1 MKINQKKLK
10 NKIAT
15 IKGNSFVGLTTITEA
30 AQVKNPYGKI
40 QKLSRHLVNVG
51 FSYENAVNNQAK
63 RENVH
68 VKFKPHA
75 RVWGEHET
83 QSLITHKNSYY
94 LEAKPEKSLGY
105 KYFYYDSTGKVRLLT
120 KEQVAPFLKQSK
132 KPSTQ
137 DFLEK
142 EIRVRD
148 YKLESIRKI
157 NVNGEKLTVI

>member
-83 QSLITHKNSYY
+83 QSLIVRNRSK
-94 LEAKPEKSLGY
+94 LFFLGLP
-105 KYFYYDSTGKVRLLT
+105 RR
-120 KEQVAPFLKQSK
+120 QVAEQQDHAPRGRLRVHRRSFAAGSSRRSTSNLEGSVLGAMSCRYQSHVRFLRSSK
-132 KPSTQ
+132 LHRPS
-137 DFLEK
+137 
-142 EIRVRD
+142 
-148 YKLESIRKI
+148 
-157 NVNGEKLTVI
+157 